1 MSARQDRAAP
11 ARRVLATSVAPVTAS
26 APASLARKLG
36 VRSGQRVAL
45 LGAPAGWDVDGL
57 PHGVVVVRRRSARP
71 ADVVVAFIRR
81 LAELERQVDTLG
93 GTIVPDGSLW
103 LAWPRR
109 AGGHHSNITDTAL
122 RTVLL
127 PTGLVDVK
135 VAALDEDW
143 SGLKFVWRLEHRAA
157 KR

>member
-1 MSARQDRAAP
+1 VASSEPAA
-11 ARRVLATSVAPVTAS
+11 
-26 APASLARKLG
+26 LARKLG
-36 VRSGQRVAL
+36 VRAGQRVAL
-45 LGAPAGWDVDGL
+45 LGAPAGWDIGGL
-57 PHGVVVVRRRSARP
+57 PHDVVLVGRRSVRR

-81 LAELERQVDTLG
+81 LTELERQVDTLG
-93 GTIVPDGSLW
+93 RTIVPDGVLW

-109 AGGHHSNITDTAL
+109 AGGHESDITDTVL

-143 SGLKFVWRLEHRAA
+143 SGLKFVWRLEHRPAL
-157 KR
+157 R